1 MANIMIVDDSEHI
14 VKRLRAI
21 LEELGHQV
29 IAEANNGREAVDRYD
44 PGKVDLVT
52 MDIQM
57 PVMDGIEA
65 VRQIRGKHPHAVIVM
80 VSSVED
86 RSKVFE
92 AIKLGAKNY
101 ILKPFVDEK
110 VAKVLQDALGATM
123 MRSMAGQAATVES
136 ATPATPPTSA
146 TPAASA
152 GSAYPGNEPDALE
165 LHPIDAASLPFELF
179 HLADRTVLIIQRH
192 LPRHEAE
199 GLRACLQGLLYF
211 RKMKLVVEC
220 WEPLRDDRVLRML
233 LDFAAAVREQKG
245 LVGFVTDNA
254 AFFSALQSQWVGDVY
269 REYKEIKW

>member
-65 VRQIRGKHPHAVIVM
+65 VRHIRGKHPHAVIVM

-86 RSKVFE
+86 RGKVFE

-101 ILKPFVDEK
+101 ILKPFVDDK
-110 VAKVLQDALGATM
+110 VKKVLQDALGVTM
-123 MRSMAGQAATVES
+123 ARNSVDPSAQADS
-136 ATPATPPTSA
+136 ATPVASEISA
-146 TPAASA
+146 I
-152 GSAYPGNEPDALE
+152 PGKVPDALE
-165 LHPIDAASLPFELF
+165 LQPVDVASLPFELF

-192 LPRHEAE
+192 LHRQEAE
-199 GLRACLQGLLYF
+199 GLRVCLQGLLFF

-233 LDFAAAVREQKG
+233 LDFASAVREQKG

-254 AFFSALQSQWVGDVY
+254 SFYSALQSQWGAEVY